1 MLGLF
6 DTLYSF
12 IDTYHNQMNTLLATN
27 KYTFIE
33 RIFKFVCVGT
43 IYLKW
48 HKERGCLIVRDI
60 VLDVD
65 VNDIMT
71 TTIKQLL
78 QNEAMMH
85 YGLVKV
91 RLDYIFNEDKLKIL
105 QRKGWTIV
113 DTNAEM
119 YK

>member
-6 DTLYSF
+6 ETLYSF
-12 IDTYHNQMNTLLATN
+12 IDYYHNEMNTMLATN
-27 KYTFIE
+27 KYIFVE
-33 RIFKFVCVGT
+33 RIFGFVCVGT

-48 HKERGCLIVRDI
+48 HKEKGCLIVRDI
-60 VLDVD
+60 VLDAD

-78 QNEAMMH
+78 QNEVMKQ
-85 YGLVKV
+85 YGLIKV

-105 QRKGWTIV
+105 QGKGWTIV

>member
-6 DTLYSF
+6 ETLYSF
-12 IDTYHNQMNTLLATN
+12 IDTYHNEMNTLIATN
-27 KYTFIE
+27 KYIFVE
-33 RIFKFVCVGT
+33 RIFGFVCVGT

-60 VLDVD
+60 VLDAD
-65 VNDIMT
+65 INDLMT
-71 TTIKQLL
+71 ETSKMLL
-78 QNEAMMH
+78 QNEMTKQ

-105 QRKGWTIV
+105 QGKGWTIV